1 MITVNDS
8 IKNAYNNYTTQR
20 KPYIVVGN
28 NTYYIQNM
36 DLQADCYDK
45 GNIIGNA
52 IAKIL
57 KFDIETEY
65 VDELDEFE
73 LYDSIWTGN
82 QYESVFLG
90 TFKLYDEEGTDDFF
104 SSVTAYDLLI
114 KFNVQ
119 YDPSQMTYPSTIFGL
134 LQNICSQAGVTLEN
148 ASIVNGTQPL
158 ENELFVEGETLKT
171 ILNAICQISGT
182 FGMISNDKLK
192 LGLKGTQTITLQKY
206 QISEPE
212 FKRTTQNINQVVLGM
227 TDIEGEEVKYPQ
239 DSEIT
244 GSIHKLTINN
254 NPFVYTQALREAY
267 IQNIYNQVN
276 GFGYEAMSIKWEGL
290 SYVEL
295 GDLLN
300 ADGHSSM
307 VLRYNIKSPN
317 GLESTLEAPSI
328 IDSSV
333 EYYENSNS
341 IENRQKRTE
350 YIVDKANQRI
360 IQVVEEIGDRSSKN
374 TTITQDIDTI
384 SQQVSE
390 SVTLTNELTQNGSL
404 VIEDG
409 FEGNLIKFSII
420 GNMSL
425 LYPSDDLYP
434 SNDLYPLDSY
444 LIIEQEDGTQNKIH
458 LPLTYLN
465 YLDVNTYDEFVI
477 EKGQA
482 KIIRRVG
489 VNDDGSLYAL
499 SNITEEDR
507 GELNI
512 FLTTG
517 YNKIWLESFY
527 DVALQYYAKYVYD
540 NDYTDVFAT
549 KLETATLVEQT
560 STSITQSVNAQF
572 TDVNGELQ
580 EVNASLELKLN
591 TDDLT
596 TEINAH
602 ADEINL
608 TGYVKMSNL
617 ENEGETTINGSNI
630 TTGIIKSS
638 NGNLEINLNN
648 GNFTTQKEI
657 IIAAYNEYGILVS
670 RTFLDYDSIET
681 YKATIKRKLVVES
694 DIGGDDVTIYQGDIT
709 CRSLTQTSLA
719 DKKKNFE
726 LYSGALKTIENIDI
740 YKYNLKDEEEGIRK
754 HIGFVIGEEYNYSDE
769 ITNEDN
775 TGVDLYSMIS
785 MCMQA
790 IKEQQ
795 EIINK
800 LQERIEALERKKKNE
815 KNT

>member
-1 MITVNDS
+1 MNKS
-8 IKNAYNNYTTQR
+8 
-20 KPYIVVGN
+20 
-28 NTYYIQNM
+28 
-36 DLQADCYDK
+36 
-45 GNIIGNA
+45 
-52 IAKIL
+52 
-57 KFDIETEY
+57 
-65 VDELDEFE
+65 
-73 LYDSIWTGN
+73 
-82 QYESVFLG
+82 
-90 TFKLYDEEGTDDFF
+90 
-104 SSVTAYDLLI
+104 
-114 KFNVQ
+114 
-119 YDPSQMTYPSTIFGL
+119 
-134 LQNICSQAGVTLEN
+134 
-148 ASIVNGTQPL
+148 
-158 ENELFVEGETLKT
+158 
-171 ILNAICQISGT
+171 
-182 FGMISNDKLK
+182 
-192 LGLKGTQTITLQKY
+192 

-227 TDIEGEEVKYPQ
+227 IDVEGEEVKYPQ

-254 NPFVYTQALREAY
+254 NPFVYTQSLREAY

-276 GFGYEAMSIKWEGL
+276 GFGYEAMSMKWEGL

-295 GDLLN
+295 GDSLSV
-300 ADGHSSM
+300 DGHSSM
-307 VLRYNIKSPN
+307 VLRYNIKSPK

-350 YIVDKANQRI
+350 YIVDKANQQI

-384 SQQVSE
+384 SQQVAE
-390 SVTLTNELTQNGSL
+390 SVTLTKELSQNSAL
-404 VIEDG
+404 IIEDAY
-409 FEGNLIKFSII
+409 EGDLLKFTIV

-425 LYPSDDLYP
+425 LYPSDELYP
-434 SNDLYPLDSY
+434 SDDLYPLDSY
-444 LIIEQEDGTQNKIH
+444 LIVEDEEENQNKIY

-465 YLDVNTYDEFVI
+465 YLNNEVYDEFVI
-477 EKGQA
+477 ENGQA

-489 VNDDGSLYAL
+489 VGDDGTLYAL
-499 SNITEEDR
+499 SNITEEDK

-512 FLTTG
+512 PLTTG

-527 DVALQYYAKYVYD
+527 DVALRYYAKYVYD
-540 NDYTDVFAT
+540 NDYTKIFAT

-560 STSITQSVNAQF
+560 STSISQSVSAQF
-572 TDVNGELQ
+572 EDVNGELQ
-580 EVNASLELKLN
+580 EVNASLELKLD

-608 TGYVKMSNL
+608 NGYVKMSNL

-648 GNFTTQKEI
+648 GNFTSQKEI
-657 IIAAYNEYGILVS
+657 VIATYNEHGILVS
-670 RTFLDYDSIET
+670 RTFLDYDSLET
-681 YKATIKRKLVVES
+681 YEATIKRKLVVEN

-726 LYSGALKTIENIDI
+726 LYSGALKNIENIDI
-740 YKYNLKDEEEGIRK
+740 YKYNLKDEEEGIKK

-775 TGVDLYSMIS
+775 TRVDLYSMIS

-795 EIINK
+795 EIINN
-800 LQERIEALERKKKNE
+800 LQERIEALERKEE
-815 KNT
+815 K